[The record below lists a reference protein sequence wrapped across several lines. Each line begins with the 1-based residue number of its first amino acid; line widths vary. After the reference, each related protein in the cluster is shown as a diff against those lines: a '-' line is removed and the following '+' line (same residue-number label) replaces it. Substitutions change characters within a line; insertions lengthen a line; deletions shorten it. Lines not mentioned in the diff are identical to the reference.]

1 MDSLKEKENNSIKEW
16 MADGGICLAVK
27 PIRMYGWFE
36 TDDDC
41 AQFCRYL
48 GPEEFELV
56 QINRYL
62 ADTVFY
68 TVSHGTICLQDY
80 FMEQIDSIL
89 KSYGYQSWNY
99 GTYGSGVEAAPN
111 NQLVAEMVFETYF
124 REFEEDVKY
133 RDYATAQIRVKE
145 IMNLK

>member
-16 MADGGICLAVK
+16 MDDGTCLAVK
-27 PIRMYGWFE
+27 PIGMYDWFE

-68 TVSHGTICLQDY
+68 TVSYGTICLQDY

-89 KSYGYQSWNY
+89 KSYGYRSLNY
-99 GTYGSGVEAAPN
+99 GTYGSGVEVAPS
-111 NQLVAEMVFETYF
+111 NQLIAEMVFETYF

-133 RDYATAQIRVKE
+133 RDYAAAGIRVKE
-145 IMNLK
+145 IISMG

>member
-16 MADGGICLAVK
+16 MADGGTCLAVK
-27 PIRMYGWFE
+27 PIRMYGWFK

-41 AQFCRYL
+41 VQFCRYL
-48 GPEEFELV
+48 GPEEFEFV

-89 KSYGYQSWNY
+89 KSYGYQSLNY
-99 GTYGSGVEAAPN
+99 GTYGSGVEAAPSY
-111 NQLVAEMVFETYF
+111 QLVVEMVFETYF
-124 REFEEDVKY
+124 RYLRK
-133 RDYATAQIRVKE
+133 
-145 IMNLK
+145 M